1 MTKDLIKTADIGN
14 DWFANLWSDG
24 SATLRNCEK
33 GQRIDLPAESVERF
47 KEIYAQAEMAALAA

>member
-1 MTKDLIKTADIGN
+1 MTKYLIKIADIGN

-47 KEIYAQAEMAALAA
+47 KAIYAQAEASARAA